1 MHDWEDDLCIRLKC
15 TVKILAG
22 RSELTMTVQSVE
34 NHVEIIYI
42 VLDPSFS
49 LNEISKDYIGI
60 SE

>member
-1 MHDWEDDLCIRLKC
+1 MYFEDSFS
-15 TVKILAG
+15 LAG
-22 RSELTMTVQSVE
+22 RSELTMMVHSVE

-60 SE
+60 SEYMI